1 VDRFEEFVQVD
12 VDFEQAVALCAW
24 LRRTEEDEGLA
35 AVLWQDDSEKV
46 VLRDVRVDLE
56 RGMAG
61 TTDDPRL
68 EMTRARALVLGDWL
82 WRMEQSQTL
91 VPLFGEV
98 GSAPQRALW
107 SLETWLDLTLFSEF
121 SDSGYFAL
129 VRAARERVLTDHL
142 RAN

>member
-1 VDRFEEFVQVD
+1 MD
-12 VDFEQAVALCAW
+12 VDFEEAVALCAW

-35 AVLWQDDSEKV
+35 AVLWQDDSERI

-61 TTDDPRL
+61 TGHDPHL
-68 EMTRARALVLGDWL
+68 EMTRARALVLGDWR
-82 WRMEQSQTL
+82 WRMEQSEAL
-91 VPLFGEV
+91 APLLGEAASV
-98 GSAPQRALW
+98 PQRALW
-107 SLETWLDLTLFSEF
+107 LLETWLDQTLFSEF
-121 SDSGYFAL
+121 SDTGYFAL